1 MHKKSKSNIKTNDG
15 NFALCCVDRLAK
27 KIFRHAPRLPDF
39 GNSAR
44 CPIMNERFQIVEWF
58 KVTFFLMSSDFQL
71 FCRYFFRHAP
81 RLPDFGNSARC
92 PIMNER
98 FQIVEWFK
106 VTFFLMSSDF
116 QLFCRYLSN

>member
-15 NFALCCVDRLAK
+15 KFALCCVDHLAK

-71 FCRYFFRHAP
+71 FCRY
-81 RLPDFGNSARC
+81 
-92 PIMNER
+92 
-98 FQIVEWFK
+98 
-106 VTFFLMSSDF
+106 
-116 QLFCRYLSN
+116 LSN

>member
-1 MHKKSKSNIKTNDG
+1 MEILRCVVLTTSPKKF
-15 NFALCCVDRLAK
+15 FATLPDCPT
-27 KIFRHAPRLPDF
+27 PRLPDF
-39 GNSAR
+39 G
-44 CPIMNERFQIVEWF
+44 
-58 KVTFFLMSSDFQL
+58 T
-71 FCRYFFRHAP
+71 
-81 RLPDFGNSARC
+81 SARC